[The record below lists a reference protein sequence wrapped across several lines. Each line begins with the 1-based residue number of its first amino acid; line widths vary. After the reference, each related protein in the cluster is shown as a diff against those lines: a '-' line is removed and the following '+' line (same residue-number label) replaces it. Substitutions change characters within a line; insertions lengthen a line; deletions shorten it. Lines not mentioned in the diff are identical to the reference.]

1 MAYCNLNDI
10 KSRIPE
16 KVLINITQ
24 DDKAIEEINEER
36 VNAAILDADALFDSK
51 IGTRY
56 EVPLETVPDR
66 IKRIS
71 IDLAVYFMYK
81 ARFDTKMP
89 ETVKLSYDDA
99 ISYLNDIRDANE
111 NISGLELKYEYSVLT
126 NQTRRDKYYSKRT
139 LRRI

>member
-24 DDKAIEEINEER
+24 DDKTLQEINEQR
-36 VNAAILDADALFDSK
+36 VNAAILDADSLIDSK

-56 EVPLETVPDR
+56 KVPLDTVPNR

-71 IDLAVYFMYK
+71 IDLAIYFMYK

-89 ETVKLSYDDA
+89 ETVQLSYDEA
-99 ISYLNDIRDANE
+99 ISYLKDIRDAVE
-111 NISGLELKYEYSVLT
+111 NINGLKLKYEFTVLT
-126 NQTRRDKYYSKRT
+126 NQTKRDRYYSKT
-139 LRRI
+139 ILSKI